1 MLKVVALHGFTGSH
15 EDFEPMKSYVNHDA
29 VEVITP
35 DWPGHG
41 KKKHE
46 TDPKN
51 YSINAHMDIITESI
65 GSSRKIILLGYSMGG
80 RLALNWAI
88 NNPGKIEKLI
98 LIGASPGIADEAESQ
113 ERLNG
118 DQALAQ
124 FIRNHGVRPFIKYWN
139 GKTFFRPLMSL
150 PPDRLDPI
158 LERRFKNTA
167 EGLALSLESVGTAS
181 LPSLWPRLNE
191 LRCKVDIVV
200 GEKDPKF
207 VEIAH
212 RMGECLPKARI
223 SVIEFAGHAVHLEYP
238 SDCAKLLEV

>member
-15 EDFEPMKSYVNHDA
+15 EDFDPLKSFVNSETID
-29 VEVITP
+29 VITP

-46 TDPKN
+46 TDAKK
-51 YSINAHMDIITESI
+51 YSIDAHMEIISEAI
-65 GSSRKIILLGYSMGG
+65 GSSPNVILLGYSMGG
-80 RLALNWAI
+80 RLALHWAI
-88 NNPGKIEKLI
+88 NHPNRIQKLI
-98 LIGASPGIADEAESQ
+98 LMGASPGIADEAEAT
-113 ERLNG
+113 ERFKG
-118 DQALAQ
+118 DKALAQ
-124 FIRNHGVRPFIKYWN
+124 FIRIHGVKPFIKYWN

-158 LERRFKNTA
+158 LERRNKNTS
-167 EGLALSLESVGTAS
+167 EGLALSLENVGTAS
-181 LPSLWPRLNE
+181 LPSLWPRLKE

-212 RMGECLPKARI
+212 RMGECIPKARI
-223 SVIEFAGHAVHLEYP
+223 SIIDLAGHAVHLEYP
-238 SDCAKLLEV
+238 SDCAKLLEI